1 MRLTKSKS
9 GYIFSRQLSIIKYI
23 WIITKLLINLLKSSH
38 LGSGIM
44 LTRLMFYVSL
54 TACVLAS
61 RHQALVVSKATVFL
75 IQLQNQ
81 TLMFSFCVCINN
93 TNNAII
99 SICEQIRL
107 NLFAIC
113 RNLPESKIFQGR
125 NS

>member
-44 LTRLMFYVSL
+44 LTRLMFYMSL

-61 RHQALVVSKATVFL
+61 RHQALVVSKAAIFL

-81 TLMFSFCVCINN
+81 TLMFSLCVCINN
-93 TNNAII
+93 TNNVII
-99 SICEQIRL
+99 SICGQIRF
-107 NLFAIC
+107 NLFAMERTC
-113 RNLPESKIFQGR
+113 PKVKYFKDD
-125 NS
+125 